1 MLVPALPRLIR
12 VAESTCCDGSSLDE
26 LTAAFENILS
36 VLLKRSSRTELDSTP
51 GIDPD
56 AIVEMGSGDQTVF
69 FLHGLFGS
77 PEHWRRVMER
87 LADRY
92 RVIAPQLPVDPKPGR
107 RKHGIKAIA
116 DLSDQVRGLIE
127 SFRIDPLVICGNSL
141 GGLVAID
148 LCARYP
154 QLSKGLVLAGS
165 AGLFERSPIG
175 GIRPRPSREFV
186 RSTVSGIVY
195 EQELVTDELVDDWH
209 NSIKDRDY
217 VRFILRVSRATRDRT
232 VERELENLDLPTM
245 IIWGREDTVTPPS
258 TGLEFQR
265 RIKGARLQFID
276 DCGHAP
282 NWERP
287 EAFADVLDEFLPTC
301 FAN

>member
-1 MLVPALPRLIR
+1 
-12 VAESTCCDGSSLDE
+12 
-26 LTAAFENILS
+26 
-36 VLLKRSSRTELDSTP
+36 
-51 GIDPD
+51 
-56 AIVEMGSGDQTVF
+56 MGSGDETVL

-107 RKHGIKAIA
+107 RQHGINAIG
-116 DLSDQVRGLIE
+116 DLSHQVCDFIQTMQ
-127 SFRIDPLVICGNSL
+127 IDPLVICGNSL
-141 GGLVAID
+141 GGLVAIE
-148 LCARYP
+148 LCALNP
-154 QLSKGLVLAGS
+154 NLSKGLVLAGS

-186 RSTVSGIVY
+186 RNTVSGIVY
-195 EQELVTDELVDDWH
+195 RQELVTDELVDDWH
-209 NSIKDRDY
+209 ASIMDRDY
-217 VRFILRVSRATRDRT
+217 VRFVLRVSRATRDRT
-232 VERELENLDLPTM
+232 VERELEKLDLPTM
-245 IIWGREDTVTPPS
+245 IIWGREDTITPPS

-265 RIKGARLQFID
+265 RIKGSKLHFIP

-282 NWERP
+282 NWEQP